1 MREPGSPG
9 EASRADRLRR
19 AAPEACSQAWE
30 DACRAAAILAID
42 PRGLGGITV
51 RARAGPVR
59 DRFLRVLGAA
69 FGPDVAARRIAA
81 GIAEARL
88 TGGLDIGATLA
99 AGRKVVEAGVLA
111 AADGGLLVLAM
122 AERLP
127 PPTAAVI
134 AAALDEGQVRIE
146 RDGLSTCQPAGFALI
161 ALDEGVEADE
171 RLTPLLADRLG
182 LRVDLGAIGCRDCDA
197 AAADMALAQ
206 ACALL
211 PAVTIADAMVE
222 ALCELAAA
230 GGRSSLRAS
239 LHLLRAA
246 RAAAALG
253 GRTAVT
259 IEDAALAA
267 RLVLGLQAAPAQ
279 SHPSQEAETPETPS
293 PRDPDPS
300 ALDAETGLPETPQQQ
315 DDDSAKVNQE
325 PPPAPSS
332 EALQEMVIAAVA
344 ASVPGGLLT
353 GMEGPSRM
361 RGPGEAGKAGAERGG
376 GTRGRV
382 VGIASRPPQ
391 SRARIDVLATLREA
405 APWQRLRGG
414 AVDGEPDGGKPAAE
428 RATAGEGRTAR
439 QLHVRARDFRYLRR
453 RERTG
458 TTAIFAVD
466 ASGSTALERLAET
479 KGAIELLLGQ
489 CYVRRDSVGLVAFRG
504 RRAETLL
511 EPTRSLLR
519 AKRSLSALPGG
530 GGTPL
535 PGGII
540 ESLRLAL
547 AATRRGQSVISV
559 FLTDGRGNVALDGST
574 LRSRVDEDTGRA
586 ARQFRGAGLRA
597 LLIDTAQRPQAR
609 AEELARALGA
619 EYLPL
624 PRAGSDAVARAVG
637 ARMEG

>member
-1 MREPGSPG
+1 MSVHDATRFDRARPGSPR
-9 EASRADRLRR
+9 E
-19 AAPEACSQAWE
+19 PPPAWA
-30 DACRAAAILAID
+30 DACLAAAMLAIN
-42 PRGLGGITV
+42 PKGFGGIQV

-59 DRFLRVLGAA
+59 DRFLRLLAA
-69 FGPDVAARRIAA
+69 PFGPDLPTRRIGA

-99 AGRKVVEAGVLA
+99 AGRKVVETGVLA
-111 AADGGLLVLAM
+111 AADGGLVVLAM

-127 PPTAAVI
+127 VPTAAVI
-134 AAALDEGQVRIE
+134 AAVLDEGQVRIE
-146 RDGLSTCQPAGFALI
+146 RDGLSVCQPAAFALI

-171 RLTPLLADRLG
+171 RLTPLLSDRIG
-182 LRVDLGAIGCRDCDA
+182 LRVDLGAIGCRECEPA
-197 AAADMALAQ
+197 GPVVSLAE
-206 ACALL
+206 ARALL
-211 PAVTIADAMVE
+211 PSVTVADAMVE
-222 ALCELAAA
+222 ALCALAAA
-230 GGRSSLRAS
+230 TGHASLRVS

-253 GRTAVT
+253 GRTVVSV
-259 IEDAALAA
+259 EDAALAA

-279 SHPSQEAETPETPS
+279 AEASQERPAEAPDADAPS
-293 PRDPDPS
+293 PADPP
-300 ALDAETGLPETPQQQ
+300 AEAAPEMSGAPEAR
-315 DDDSAKVNQE
+315 DDDQGEGE
-325 PPPAPSS
+325 PDAPTSQS
-332 EALQEMVIAAVA
+332 LQEMVIAAVS
-344 ASVPGGLLT
+344 ASVPGWLLAGL
-353 GMEGPSRM
+353 GPPARM
-361 RGPGEAGKAGAERGG
+361 RGQGDAGKAGAERGG
-376 GTRGRV
+376 AARGRV
-382 VGIASRPPQ
+382 FGIADRPPQ

-414 AVDGEPDGGKPAAE
+414 EANKG
-428 RATAGEGRTAR
+428 GEGGEAGRL
-439 QLHVRARDFRYLRR
+439 QVRARDFRYLRR
-453 RERTG
+453 RARTG

-489 CYVRRDSVGLVAFRG
+489 CYIRRDSVALVAFRG
-504 RRAETLL
+504 RQAETLL
-511 EPTRSLLR
+511 EPTRSLVR

-535 PGGII
+535 PGGIVL
-540 ESLRLAL
+540 SLRLAL

-574 LRSRVDEDTGRA
+574 LRARVEEDTGRA

-597 LLIDTAQRPQAR
+597 LLIDTAQRPQPR
-609 AEELARALGA
+609 AAELARALGA

>member
-1 MREPGSPG
+1 MSVHDATRFDRARPGSPR
-9 EASRADRLRR
+9 E
-19 AAPEACSQAWE
+19 PPPAWK
-30 DACRAAAILAID
+30 DACLAAAMLAID
-42 PRGLGGITV
+42 PKGFGGIQV

-59 DRFLRVLGAA
+59 DRFLRLLAA
-69 FGPDVAARRIAA
+69 PFGPDLPTRRIGA

-99 AGRKVVEAGVLA
+99 VGRKVVETGVLA
-111 AADGGLLVLAM
+111 AADGGLVVLAM

-127 PPTAAVI
+127 VPTAAVI

-146 RDGLSTCQPAGFALI
+146 RDGLSVCQPAAFALI

-182 LRVDLGAIGCRDCDA
+182 LRVDLGAVGCRDCEPA
-197 AAADMALAQ
+197 GPDMALDEAR
-206 ACALL
+206 ALL
-211 PAVTIADAMVE
+211 PSVTVADAMVE
-222 ALCELAAA
+222 ALCALAAA
-230 GGRSSLRAS
+230 SGHASLRAS

-253 GRTAVT
+253 GRTAVSVD
-259 IEDAALAA
+259 DAALAA
-267 RLVLGLQAAPAQ
+267 RLVLGLQAAP
-279 SHPSQEAETPETPS
+279 SHAEAPQERPAEAPAEDAPS
-293 PRDPDPS
+293 PADPP
-300 ALDAETGLPETPQQQ
+300 AEAAPEISGAAEGR
-315 DDDSAKVNQE
+315 DDDQGEGE
-325 PPPAPSS
+325 PEAPDLPTSQS
-332 EALQEMVIAAVA
+332 LQEMVIAAVS
-344 ASVPGGLLT
+344 ASVPGWLLAGL
-353 GMEGPSRM
+353 GPPARM
-361 RGPGEAGKAGAERGG
+361 RGQGDAGKAGAERGG
-376 GTRGRV
+376 AARGRV
-382 VGIASRPPQ
+382 FGIADRPPQ

-414 AVDGEPDGGKPAAE
+414 ENSKAGKE
-428 RATAGEGRTAR
+428 GEGAEAGRL
-439 QLHVRARDFRYLRR
+439 QVRARDFRYLRR

-489 CYVRRDSVGLVAFRG
+489 CYIRRDSVALVAFRG
-504 RRAETLL
+504 RQAETLL
-511 EPTRSLLR
+511 EPTRSLVR

-535 PGGII
+535 PGGIVL
-540 ESLRLAL
+540 SLRLAL

-574 LRSRVDEDTGRA
+574 LRARVEEDTGRA

-597 LLIDTAQRPQAR
+597 LLIDTAQRPQPR
-609 AEELARALGA
+609 AAELARALGA